1 MRRKREMIKSQKND
15 TVNWEDPALARWMG
29 TITRDSTK
37 HVYRSG
43 FRKYAHQTGLTATQL
58 IDEAIEDLR
67 RDPREKTD
75 IVKRRIIDFYN
86 WLVTEAPKKKRV
98 KGGGTE
104 IVSKGLSS
112 KIGHTYVNAV
122 RSFYGT
128 FDIYVKLK
136 GRSRLPK
143 PRVVNKRMIVNN
155 MDVKRLVDHAS
166 SPRDRAMILTMFQG
180 GMDVSTLCDLRY
192 SDVADGLKKGEHP
205 LKLEPFRLKTGTEN
219 FTFLGRDACAAIKA
233 YIADVTSR
241 GMKFNHDTP
250 LFLKGSIKALKG
262 EGIHPKLVQ
271 AMMRKLVVKAGFI
284 SEEEMKSRSFNPLG
298 PHALRE
304 SFGSIMTGKG
314 VPDTIVDLWL
324 LHEIGQMAQAYKNA
338 KFEDVRQL
346 YVEREQ
352 FISISTGGELEEKL
366 RQELDDTSRQLQT
379 LVNGLATENV
389 ELKTNMRYLEMTVST
404 LSKENS
410 GLKRRF
416 NTFNKFVLRFIKD
429 RASENEIEE
438 MEKVLTEIDEIER
451 QDIEEQERLTS
462 LMKKGKLGELKTNN

>member
-1 MRRKREMIKSQKND
+1 MIKSMKND

-43 FRKYAHQTGLTATQL
+43 FRKYAHQTGLTATQM

-75 IVKRRIIDFYN
+75 IVKRRLIGFYN

-98 KGGGTE
+98 KGGGIE

-112 KIGHTYVNAV
+112 KIGHTYVNAI

-192 SDVADGLKKGEHP
+192 RDVANGLKKGEHP

-241 GMKFNHDTP
+241 GMKFKHDTP
-250 LFLKGSIKALKG
+250 LFLKGSVKALKG
-262 EGIHPKLVQ
+262 EGVHPKIVQ

-284 SEEEMKSRSFNPLG
+284 SEEEMKSQSFNPLG

-352 FISISTGGELEEKL
+352 FISISTGGDLEEKL

-389 ELKTNMRYLEMTVST
+389 ELKTSMRVLEMN
-404 LSKENS
+404 LSALSQENL
-410 GLKRRF
+410 GIKRRLNASNEF
-416 NTFNKFVLRFIKD
+416 MQEWIMG
-429 RASENEIEE
+429 RATENEIEAWKKLQAE
-438 MEKVLTEIDEIER
+438 RYKIDR
-451 QDIEEQERLTS
+451 LDQEREEERLDI
-462 LMKKGKLGELKTNN
+462 LMKNGNLGV